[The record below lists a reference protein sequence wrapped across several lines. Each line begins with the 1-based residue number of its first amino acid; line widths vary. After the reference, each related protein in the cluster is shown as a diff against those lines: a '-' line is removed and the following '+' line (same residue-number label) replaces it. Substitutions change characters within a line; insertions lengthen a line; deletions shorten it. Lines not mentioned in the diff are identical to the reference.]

1 MFDRFT
7 SVKSMSPFS
16 LLQKT
21 LKDSVSCEGIGVH
34 SGLPI
39 HVTLRPAAANA
50 GVIFKRLDIKDE
62 SLNRIPARLQTVVD
76 TRMCT
81 VIGNEHKVTVSTIE
95 HLMAALYACEIDN
108 VIVELNGAELPIMD
122 GSAHP
127 FIEMI
132 EEAGT
137 VEQNA
142 PRSFIRVLETVEI
155 KNEYGAAILRPS
167 NYPLYKAVYD
177 FKGRADFGDQTF
189 VYDGI
194 PENFK
199 KDIGEARTFGFLE
212 DAEKVW
218 AMGLAKG
225 TSLDN
230 TVVIKD
236 NSVVNEEGLRFKN
249 EFVRHKILDTV
260 GDFYIAGFPL
270 LAEFEGFNC
279 GHTLNNLILKKLFSD
294 CNNWELITPFYQPLD
309 GVHPF
314 NPFEIRPEY
323 QPSVL

>member
-1 MFDRFT
+1 M
-7 SVKSMSPFS
+7 SVKSVSPFN
-16 LLQKT
+16 LFQKT
-21 LKDSVSCEGIGVH
+21 LSTSVSCDGTGVH

-39 HVTLRPAAANA
+39 HLTLKPACANS
-50 GVIFKRLDIKDE
+50 GIVFKRVDIKD
-62 SLNRIPARLQTVVD
+62 NAINTIPARLQSVVD
-76 TRMCT
+76 TQMCT
-81 VIGNEHKVTVSTIE
+81 TIGNEHNITVSTIE

-108 VIVELNGAELPIMD
+108 VIVEINGTELPIMD
-122 GSAHP
+122 GSSHP

-132 EEAGT
+132 EEVGT
-137 VEQNA
+137 VELNTS
-142 PRSFIRVLETVEI
+142 RSFIRVLETVEI
-155 KNEYGAAILRPS
+155 KNEFGTAKLRPS

-177 FKGRADFGDQTF
+177 FKGRANFGNQTF

-199 KDIGEARTFGFLE
+199 KDIAEARTFGFLE

-218 AMGLAKG
+218 SMGLAKG
-225 TSLDN
+225 TSLEN

-236 NSVVNEEGLRFKN
+236 NSIINEDGLRFKN

-294 CNNWELITPFYQPLD
+294 CSNWELITPL
-309 GVHPF
+309 
-314 NPFEIRPEY
+314 Y
-323 QPSVL
+323 QPSMLPHQFNSLEVRANQYPSLL